1 MMFMG
6 SYSDGGDWSDEGI
19 TGIYRFLNRVWRLHE
34 MLQLNPPK
42 GSEIE
47 RSKEIER
54 MRHYTIK
61 MVTID
66 LERFHFN
73 TAISRIMELVNSLYL
88 YIQDVEPKLQHQ
100 KIIEDSQVTII
111 LLLAPFAP
119 HFAEELWE
127 KIGKP
132 YSIFNESWPPYDEA
146 KTTKKTVPIVIQIN
160 GKVRATIECELDT
173 NDDDVIKSALADEK
187 VAKNIAGKTIL
198 KKIVIKNRLLNL
210 VIK

>member
-1 MMFMG
+1 
-6 SYSDGGDWSDEGI
+6 
-19 TGIYRFLNRVWRLHE
+19 
-34 MLQLNPPK
+34 MLQINPPK
-42 GSEIE
+42 GSESE

-100 KIIEDSQVTII
+100 KIIEDSQETII

-146 KTTKKTVPIVIQIN
+146 KTTKKSVPIVIQIN
-160 GKVRATIECELDT
+160 GKVRATIECEIDAA
-173 NDDDVIKSALADEK
+173 DDQVLQKVLLDEK
-187 VAKNIAGKTIL
+187 TVKHIEGKSIL
-198 KKIVIKNRLLNL
+198 KKIVVKNRLVNL
-210 VIK
+210 VVK